1 MFLLAACALLHPAAD
16 AGQQAESPQTFKSGV
31 QMLEVD
37 ARVFDGNGRFV
48 SDLAMNDFEII
59 EQGVRQKI
67 QTMFLVGGAGRT
79 TAGAATAGAATL
91 VPRARQTWIF
101 VFDHQHLRPNGFRRA
116 KLGLEAFMT
125 SRFRAGD
132 LAGVVMNGRMVNN
145 RISSVRQEFL
155 AALAK
160 VTMPGEAESRAA
172 DDAEAAAAGGEREA
186 GDQMRAA
193 LGVNTSN
200 EVKRA
205 ARASIEMLDELAK
218 GLAAMPG
225 PKTVV
230 LLSDGFGMAEIEGT
244 LRTAV
249 GRMNRAGAR
258 IYAVDTRGLAG
269 APDDTIN
276 SLAVD
281 TGGIAIF
288 KISNIGTALDEIA
301 LDTNVY
307 YVLGYQPASTK
318 FDGKFR
324 EIEVRVRRPDV
335 KIRARKGYLALPPS
349 QMLLPR
355 PVK

>member
-1 MFLLAACALLHPAAD
+1 
-16 AGQQAESPQTFKSGV
+16 
-31 QMLEVD
+31 
-37 ARVFDGNGRFV
+37 
-48 SDLAMNDFEII
+48 
-59 EQGVRQKI
+59 
-67 QTMFLVGGAGRT
+67 
-79 TAGAATAGAATL
+79 
-91 VPRARQTWIF
+91 
-101 VFDHQHLRPNGFRRA
+101 
-116 KLGLEAFMT
+116 MT

-160 VTMPGEAESRAA
+160 VTVPNDAESRAT
-172 DDAEAAAAGGEREA
+172 DQAEAAVAGGEREA
-186 GDQMRAA
+186 GEQIRAA
-193 LGVNTSN
+193 LGANTAT
-200 EVKRA
+200 EDKRA

-218 GLAAMPG
+218 GLATMPG

-230 LLSDGFGMAEIEGT
+230 LLSDGFEMAGIEGT
-244 LRTAV
+244 LRTTV

-258 IYAVDTRGLAG
+258 IYAIDTRGLAG
-269 APDDTIN
+269 APGDPIN
-276 SLAVD
+276 SLAID

-288 KISNIGTALDEIA
+288 NINNIGTALDEIA

-307 YVLGYQPASTK
+307 YVLGYQPANTK
-318 FDGKFR
+318 YDGKFR